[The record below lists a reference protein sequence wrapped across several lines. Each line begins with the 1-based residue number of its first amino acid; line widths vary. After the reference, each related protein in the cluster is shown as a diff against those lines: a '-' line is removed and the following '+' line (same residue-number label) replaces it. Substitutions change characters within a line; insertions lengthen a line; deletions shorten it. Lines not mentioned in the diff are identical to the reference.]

1 MEKAIEGCARDIPQV
16 DLSPRM
22 ENERRRRKDEL
33 TNKAHGTVL
42 PVSHDLKISQLGRE
56 EDGRKL
62 DTGSYGRR
70 TLLHTL
76 LSLAPPDSSPR

>member
-1 MEKAIEGCARDIPQV
+1 MEKAIGGCARDVPQV
-16 DLSPRM
+16 DLLPRM
-22 ENERRRRKDEL
+22 ENGRWQRKDEL
-33 TNKAHGTVL
+33 TNEAHGIVL
-42 PVSHDLKISQLGRE
+42 PVSHDFGISQLRRE